1 MYGSALIQLAV
12 VVPAI
17 ACLLGGCSP
26 LQPVRAAS
34 SYTSHTIC
42 SETFI
47 SGLTPAQVYAET
59 IATTP
64 VYGLIDW
71 LVRYHVDPIKREVS
85 NAGPLR

>member
-1 MYGSALIQLAV
+1 MYRSALIQLAV
-12 VVPAI
+12 AVPAI

-47 SGLTPAQVYAET
+47 SGLPAAQIYAEA
-59 IATTP
+59 IATIP
-64 VYGLIDW
+64 AYGLIDW
-71 LVRYHVDPIKREVS
+71 NP
-85 NAGPLR
+85 